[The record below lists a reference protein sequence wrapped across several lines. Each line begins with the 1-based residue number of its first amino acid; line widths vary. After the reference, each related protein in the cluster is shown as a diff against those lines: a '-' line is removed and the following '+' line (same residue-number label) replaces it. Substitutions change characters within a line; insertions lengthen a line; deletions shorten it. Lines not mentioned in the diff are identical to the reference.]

1 MSNTRRERL
10 MEIQKREQLK
20 GMLINKFKLKYGNKP
35 ELSRF
40 IDNEVGRFLANDRL
54 TEGNLKNL
62 DTKIGK
68 EADNRDKKSQILD
81 DRKSVRSQSA
91 YSQGRVSRKSAG
103 GLSAQAL
110 SALNGQND
118 KKSQAGDVRSR
129 ASRRS
134 GASQGRPAYAAS
146 IASSQRAPTEV
157 YSEINENEEWV
168 AIQKFNTLLHYEE
181 QKQSLLR
188 EAERKRLI
196 REELDRQVL
205 QKLQRKNNE
214 GQEDRVYDEM
224 YEEHGKLLEQREKE
238 KAQANMDKIISDKQS
253 RDLQMR
259 DEKKRKKMEEKE
271 NMASEQEYIRRL

>member
-1 MSNTRRERL
+1 
-10 MEIQKREQLK
+10 
-20 GMLINKFKLKYGNKP
+20 
-35 ELSRF
+35 
-40 IDNEVGRFLANDRL
+40 
-54 TEGNLKNL
+54 
-62 DTKIGK
+62 
-68 EADNRDKKSQILD
+68 
-81 DRKSVRSQSA
+81 
-91 YSQGRVSRKSAG
+91 
-103 GLSAQAL
+103 L

-134 GASQGRPAYAAS
+134 GVSQGRPAYAAS
-146 IASSQRAPTEV
+146 IASSQKAPTEV

-224 YEEHGKLLEQREKE
+224 YEEHGKLLEQREKD
-238 KAQANMDKIISDKQS
+238 KAKANMDKIICDKQS

-271 NMASEQEYIRRL
+271 NMASEQEYIRRLQQEMDAERSIQMEKRR

>member
-1 MSNTRRERL
+1 

-168 AIQKFNTLLHYEE
+168 AI
-181 QKQSLLR
+181 
-188 EAERKRLI
+188 
-196 REELDRQVL
+196 
-205 QKLQRKNNE
+205 
-214 GQEDRVYDEM
+214 
-224 YEEHGKLLEQREKE
+224 
-238 KAQANMDKIISDKQS
+238 
-253 RDLQMR
+253 
-259 DEKKRKKMEEKE
+259 
-271 NMASEQEYIRRL
+271 